1 MPLIPIAIETPLDT
15 AFKASRN
22 KFKISSRKAFLDAM
36 IKFKTESAQP
46 GANPIDKFTPAVEA
60 ASDVFMN
67 EMDKAYGDTFEGL
80 GKIIAAQVDAYIRT
94 MTIIVPPGQ
103 VVTTTGTPAA
113 QAGATTT
120 PSLPAIIA

>member
-1 MPLIPIAIETPLDT
+1 MPLITTAIETPLDT

-22 KFKISSRKAFLDAM
+22 NFKISSRKAFLDAM
-36 IKFKTESAQP
+36 TKFKTESSQP

-103 VVTTTGTPAA
+103 VVLTPFVPSPLP
-113 QAGATTT
+113 GATTA
-120 PSLPAIIA
+120 PSPPAIIT

>member
-1 MPLIPIAIETPLDT
+1 MPLITTAIENPLDT

-22 KFKISSRKAFLDAM
+22 KFKISSRKAFFDAM
-36 IKFKTESAQP
+36 KKFKEESMKTKLVD
-46 GANPIDKFTPAVEA
+46 GFDIANAA

-80 GKIIAAQVDAYIRT
+80 GKIIATQVDAYIRT

-103 VVTTTGTPAA
+103 VVTTAGTPAA
-113 QAGATTT
+113 QVGATTT
-120 PSLPAIIA
+120 PSLPALIA

>member
-36 IKFKTESAQP
+36 TKFKTETSQP